1 MIDDGCDTRIIR
13 TIPLSRNNLGFWK
26 KILNYLGLEKI
37 GQMTIDLTSSN
48 SLNLICIS
56 SIQELNFP
64 GFFFSN
70 PKLFRIP
77 KNEHPK

>member
-1 MIDDGCDTRIIR
+1 MNR
-13 TIPLSRNNLGFWK
+13 TIPLSRNNLGFCK

-37 GQMTIDLTSSN
+37 GQMTTYLTSPN
-48 SLNLICIS
+48 KFNLMCIS
-56 SIQELNFP
+56 SIHELNFP
-64 GFFFSN
+64 GLFFPN